1 MKTKE
6 FFQNSSRV
14 LTVFLLTGAVV
25 VAIWCASTYD
35 KSMAMSYT
43 QDNETVM
50 SGTLSNLFSNAEMK
64 RVKEVNVEIGKLE
77 QKKTMV
83 MKKLEKVQ
91 SNRNKDHAMVAGM
104 YFQPA
109 QDVSEMAALKGQVE
123 KIDNKIAALN
133 NKGRNLALK

>member
-14 LTVFLLTGAVV
+14 LTVLLLTGAVV

-50 SGTLSNLFSNAEMK
+50 SGTLSNLCSNAEMK

-77 QKKTMV
+77 QKKAMV

>member
-14 LTVFLLTGAVV
+14 LTVLLLTGAVV

-77 QKKTMV
+77 QKKAMV
-83 MKKLEKVQ
+83 MKKLEQVQ

>member
-6 FFQNSSRV
+6 FFHNSSRV

-64 RVKEVNVEIGKLE
+64 RVQEINVEIGKLE
-77 QKKTMV
+77 QKKAKV
-83 MKKLEKVQ
+83 MKELEQIQ
-91 SNRNKDHAMVAGM
+91 SDRNKNHAMVAGM

-109 QDVSEMAALKGQVE
+109 QDVPEMAVLKGQVE
-123 KIDNKIAALN
+123 KIDNKIVALN